1 MDTETDNL
9 RDEFLNK
16 KLSSASLQTANI
28 RQIFQSIQREGLD
41 VPEHLLKYLFD
52 IQTWCI
58 QQRNK

>member
-1 MDTETDNL
+1 MDTQSDIL

-28 RQIFQSIQREGLD
+28 RQILQSIQREGLD
-41 VPEHLLKYLFD
+41 VPEHIIKYLFD